1 MMTDK
6 ELIIIGG
13 GPAGLCAAKTA
24 AESGVKVL
32 ILERSQRLGGQLIKQ
47 THKFFGSEKTYAK
60 TRGFDI
66 AKKLIDDVLSLS
78 DHIEIMCDATVVGL
92 YPNHEITVYQNGI
105 YQKFKA
111 KSIIVATGASEKFL
125 AFENN
130 DLPGIYGAGAVQTL
144 MNLYGVLPGQ
154 SIVMVG
160 SGNIG
165 LIVSYQLIQAGV
177 KVKALVEAAPK
188 IGGYLVHASKLRRLG
203 VPIYTSTTIKRA
215 IGHEAVEQVETIA
228 LNEKWEMVPGT
239 ENIIDVDAVCISVG
253 LSPLHQLL
261 SMANVEMK
269 YVNELGGM
277 VPIVTEEHET
287 SYPNLFVAGDVIGI
301 EEASSAIIEGYLVG
315 LIASKRLGK
324 PHPNYETL
332 LQTYHDQL
340 TNLRSG
346 PFGAKTRIGL
356 AKLRG
361 ENHAR

>member
-1 MMTDK
+1 MIQK

-24 AESGVKVL
+24 AEAGCHVL
-32 ILERSQRLGGQLIKQ
+32 IVERSNRLGGQLIKQ

-66 AKKLIDDVLSLS
+66 AKKLIDEVKAFEGK
-78 DHIEIMCDATVVGL
+78 IEIMTDATVIALYDGL
-92 YPNHEITVYQNGI
+92 VITVYQHEI
-105 YQKFKA
+105 YHKFQA
-111 KSIIVATGASEKFL
+111 GAIVVATGASEKFL

-177 KVKALVEAAPK
+177 KVKALLEAAPK

-203 VPIYTSTTIKRA
+203 VPILVSTTIKKA
-215 IGHEAVEQVETIA
+215 LGQDTLEGIETVK
-228 LNEKWEMVPGT
+228 LDEKWNQVAGSEEIVLT
-239 ENIIDVDAVCISVG
+239 DAVCISVG

-261 SMANVEMK
+261 SMAGVEMK
-269 YVNELGGM
+269 FVNELGGL
-277 VPIVTEEHET
+277 VPKVDESHET
-287 SYPNLFVAGDVIGI
+287 SIPNLFVAGDVVGI
-301 EEASSAIIEGYLVG
+301 EEASSAIIEGYIVG
-315 LIASKRLGK
+315 LNASAKLGHIHQNHEALSK
-324 PHPNYETL
+324 E
-332 LQTYHDQL
+332 YHAQL
-340 TNLRSG
+340 DNLRSG
-346 PFGAKTRIGL
+346 PFGAKTRNGL

-361 ENHAR
+361 ETHAR